1 MYTKAL
7 LRLRP
12 GAKWQMLG
20 DTYDGITWLDE
31 TQNLPTEAELL
42 AEVELMRIERAV
54 TAYRGRRQAAYP
66 SIGDQLDALYHAG
79 VFPEDMAAKIAAVKA
94 QFPKS

>member
-1 MYTKAL
+1 
-7 LRLRP
+7 
-12 GAKWQMLG
+12 MLG

>member
-1 MYTKAL
+1 MLTQAL

-12 GAKWQMLG
+12 GAKWQILG
-20 DTYDGITWLDE
+20 DTYAGITWLDQVQ
-31 TQNLPTEAELL
+31 TLPTEAEVL
-42 AEVELMRIERAV
+42 AEMELLRVERAAN
-54 TAYRGRRQAAYP
+54 AYIGKRQNAYP

-79 VFPEDMAAKIAAVKA
+79 AFPADMAAKIAAVKA